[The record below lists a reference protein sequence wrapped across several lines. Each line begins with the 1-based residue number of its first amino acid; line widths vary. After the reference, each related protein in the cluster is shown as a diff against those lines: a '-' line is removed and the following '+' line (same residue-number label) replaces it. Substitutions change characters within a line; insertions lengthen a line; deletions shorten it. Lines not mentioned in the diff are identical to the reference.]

1 MFDFHTH
8 SLFSDGE
15 LIPSEL
21 VRRAVLNG
29 YTAVAITD
37 HVDFTNIE
45 HVLAGLKKFGFHDE
59 PLYDRDYDID
69 VIIGVE
75 ITHLPPEKISKLVRK
90 AEVLNAELVIVHGE
104 TIGESVEKG
113 TNRAAVSNPS
123 VHILAHPGLI
133 SEEDAELARENG
145 VYLEITS
152 RKGHCLANGHVAMVA
167 EAVGANVL
175 LNSDTHSP
183 GDLLTKKFGARLLA
197 GAGLNEREVIK
208 AMDTNPRELLKT
220 IKRADIADS
229 G

>member
-45 HVLAGLKKFGFHDE
+45 HVLTGLKKFGFHDE
-59 PLYDRDYDID
+59 LPCDRDID
-69 VIIGVE
+69 VMIGVE
-75 ITHLPPEKISKLVRK
+75 ISHLPPEKISKLVRK

-104 TIGESVEKG
+104 TIAEPVEKG

-133 SEEDAELARENG
+133 SEEEAELAREND

-167 EAVGANVL
+167 QAVGAKLL
-175 LNSDTHSP
+175 LNSDTHAP
-183 GDLLTKKFGARLLA
+183 GDLLTKEFGARILA
-197 GAGLNEREVIK
+197 GAGLNKSEVIK
-208 AMDTNPRELLKT
+208 AMDKNPRELLKT
-220 IKRADIADS
+220 IGR
-229 G
+229 